1 MLRAKSKLS
10 KRNREMKICPKF
22 PKQLKCTMNQQ
33 RKLRLMKLWTIR
45 NPHSTSGAAEV
56 VQDAKNSQAAVP
68 TESVVNAADEVAIV
82 AANSW
87 CTRQGPRKL
96 MMVMSSP
103 DIRERLRKTLALL

>member
-1 MLRAKSKLS
+1 
-10 KRNREMKICPKF
+10 MKICPKF
-22 PKQLKCTMNQQ
+22 LKQLKCTMNQQ

-56 VQDAKNSQAAVP
+56 VQDVKNPQAAVP

-87 CTRQGPRKL
+87 CTKQGPRKL